1 MKSRLI
7 RWVFLGSLLNGMA
20 FGSALAGP
28 DEFQPP
34 PRVRAKSQELY
45 RQYEAF
51 VKLQVDSIDEQHPVR
66 YAFLDAT
73 YVQTEEALLVGDAW
87 RKWGYWLQGQVLD
100 VEKLIKVSGEW
111 KLVLPAFKVTRGP
124 RRWDDKMLK
133 KVKARSEA
141 YLALTRHPDG
151 YWLVQEVLNR
161 HDFAELK
168 AIGERV
174 ALTGKDDTIGVKKS
188 SFRLQMNPMQVAY
201 LEAEKK
207 VRAGEMT
214 EEELARQFTQE
225 MIQAVYDPN
234 NAELVLG
241 KE

>member
-1 MKSRLI
+1 MKAMTGWGLI
-7 RWVFLGSLLNGMA
+7 LVVVLQGMVL
-20 FGSALAGP
+20 ALAWAGP
-28 DEFQPP
+28 EEIPPP

-45 RQYEAF
+45 RQHEAF
-51 VKLQVDSIDEQHPVR
+51 VKFQVNFIDEQNPVR

-73 YVQTEEALLVGDAW
+73 YVHTEEALLIGDAW
-87 RKWGYWLQGQVLD
+87 RKWGYRLQGQVLD
-100 VEKLIKVSGEW
+100 VAKPFELSGEW
-111 KLVLPAFKVTRGP
+111 KLVLPAYKITRGP
-124 RRWDDKMLK
+124 RRWDDKILK
-133 KVKARSEA
+133 KVKVRSEA
-141 YLALTRHPDG
+141 YLALKRHPEG

-161 HDFAELK
+161 HDFSELK

-188 SFRLQMNPMQVAY
+188 SFRLHMNPMQAAY

-214 EEELARQFTQE
+214 EEELAQQFTQE